1 MIVDSFF
8 QALKSGNELASA
20 ETWKKSQQLVNAVSS
35 LLASLVVISSEFGYR
50 VPLDQEQIGALAGAV
65 LPAVIVFNW
74 IATAV
79 SSKRSG
85 LLPRR
90 KSRSRNGA

>member
-8 QALKSGNELASA
+8 QALKAGNELAYA
-20 ETWKKSQQLVNAVSS
+20 ETWKNAQQLVNAVSS
-35 LLASLVVISSEFGYR
+35 LLAAIVVFAADLGYSI
-50 VPLDQEQIGALAGAV
+50 PLNQEQIGTLAGAV

-79 SSKRSG
+79 SSKRVG
-85 LLPRR
+85 IIPRGKR
-90 KSRSRNGA
+90 K

>member
-20 ETWKKSQQLVNAVSS
+20 ETWKKYQQLVNAVSS

-50 VPLDQEQIGALAGAV
+50 VPLDQEQIGAIAGAV
-65 LPAVIVFNW
+65 LPVVIVFNW

-79 SSKRSG
+79 SSKRVG
-85 LLPRR
+85 IIPRGKR
-90 KSRSRNGA
+90 K